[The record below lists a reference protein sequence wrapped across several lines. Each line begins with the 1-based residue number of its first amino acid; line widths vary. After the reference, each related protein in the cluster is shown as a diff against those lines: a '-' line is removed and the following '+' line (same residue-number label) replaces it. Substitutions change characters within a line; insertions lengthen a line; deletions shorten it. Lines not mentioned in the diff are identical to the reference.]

1 MGAGT
6 ETANNK
12 ASVFLHTADTYVVA
26 NDSVKY
32 QGKSSLG
39 GLEGHFSPE
48 KVITLIGLT
57 DAPLTAEKGELTLL
71 SAAWRQ

>member
-1 MGAGT
+1 MGVGT
-6 ETANNK
+6 ENANNK

-39 GLEGHFSPE
+39 RPE
-48 KVITLIGLT
+48 AQFPPERVITLTVLPE
-57 DAPLTAEKGELTLL
+57 ARLAVEKGDLTLL
-71 SAAWRQ
+71 LASGG